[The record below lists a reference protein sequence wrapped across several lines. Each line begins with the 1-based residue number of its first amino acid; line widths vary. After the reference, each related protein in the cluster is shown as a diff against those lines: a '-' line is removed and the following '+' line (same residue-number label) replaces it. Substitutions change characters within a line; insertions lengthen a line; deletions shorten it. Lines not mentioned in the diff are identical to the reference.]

1 MTSITSASSVPVLT
15 QSFSSVSS
23 STIASSSRLP
33 ETPIKK
39 ETSETSLSD
48 PNSSSKKR
56 RISESNDDQEDD
68 DDEDLGDSSFASAS
82 PSKPSNTGGRR
93 KASDEERKA
102 RLEARQARNRL
113 SAQYSRERK
122 KAYVEQLEGSVNT
135 LKAENTLLRSQRDQD
150 QLIRQTLEAK
160 LKDSQL
166 RIDTLETIIRTVA
179 PSLAPL
185 LMSSSSS
192 SSSSSSTVSSSA
204 FAAPSTSAIASQLD
218 TGLSADLASFLQN
231 TGLTNKE
238 VSLPLAIAA
247 PASTASSLSLGT
259 SSQQTSNEGFDGS
272 AGTEVSAQAKVGS
285 NVDVNGSSVVNQ
297 GYPLASQISVLAPEQ
312 PSTIAAGPRVTLSQH
327 PIEAKAAG
335 VAREAEALLS
345 NFIDLDAKFANSDAA
360 AAAKDQGASAS
371 SASSQTVS
379 VGQGNAAAATAGAL
393 RSASASAGELASLGS
408 GRGESGF
415 SGSNSNEDMHSKFNT
430 ISLPNDMDDKDV
442 DLQQRFQLLNSPLLP
457 NEKNVWELATDAMLQ
472 DIYGKTSEDT
482 SADYSAPSVSAS
494 DASTHTDASAGS
506 SPFDL
511 VDLDIEIEEPLH
523 LNIGLD
529 ENETMDASNG
539 YLHTTGHVGK
549 ADASPMDWPGLLA
562 SLVA

>member
-1 MTSITSASSVPVLT
+1 MTSITSASSIPVLT

-68 DDEDLGDSSFASAS
+68 DDEEDLGDSSFASAS

-179 PSLAPL
+179 PSLVPF

-218 TGLSADLASFLQN
+218 AGLSADLAYSLLQN

-238 VSLPLAIAA
+238 RCRARAVPAA
-247 PASTASSLSLGT
+247 DAFT
-259 SSQQTSNEGFDGS
+259 QFDGS
-272 AGTEVSAQAKVGS
+272 AGTDVSAQAKVGS
-285 NVDVNGSSVVNQ
+285 NVDVNGSSIVNQ

-312 PSTIAAGPRVTLSQH
+312 PSTIADGPRVTLSQH

-360 AAAKDQGASAS
+360 AAAKDQGASPS
-371 SASSQTVS
+371 SASSQPVS
-379 VGQGNAAAATAGAL
+379 VGQGNAAAATAGAS

-415 SGSNSNEDMHSKFNT
+415 SGSNSNVDMHSKFNT
-430 ISLPNDMDDKDV
+430 ISLPNDMDGKDV

-457 NEKNVWELATDAMLQ
+457 SERNVWELATDAMLQ
-472 DIYGKTSEDT
+472 DIYAKTSEDT

-539 YLHTTGHVGK
+539 YLHTTSHVGK

>member
-1 MTSITSASSVPVLT
+1 M
-15 QSFSSVSS
+15 
-23 STIASSSRLP
+23 
-33 ETPIKK
+33 
-39 ETSETSLSD
+39 
-48 PNSSSKKR
+48 
-56 RISESNDDQEDD
+56 
-68 DDEDLGDSSFASAS
+68 
-82 PSKPSNTGGRR
+82 
-93 KASDEERKA
+93 
-102 RLEARQARNRL
+102 
-113 SAQYSRERK
+113 
-122 KAYVEQLEGSVNT
+122 
-135 LKAENTLLRSQRDQD
+135 
-150 QLIRQTLEAK
+150 
-160 LKDSQL
+160 
-166 RIDTLETIIRTVA
+166 
-179 PSLAPL
+179 
-185 LMSSSSS
+185 
-192 SSSSSSTVSSSA
+192 
-204 FAAPSTSAIASQLD
+204 
-218 TGLSADLASFLQN
+218 
-231 TGLTNKE
+231 
-238 VSLPLAIAA
+238 
-247 PASTASSLSLGT
+247 
-259 SSQQTSNEGFDGS
+259 
-272 AGTEVSAQAKVGS
+272 
-285 NVDVNGSSVVNQ
+285 
-297 GYPLASQISVLAPEQ
+297 
-312 PSTIAAGPRVTLSQH
+312 
-327 PIEAKAAG
+327 
-335 VAREAEALLS
+335 
-345 NFIDLDAKFANSDAA
+345 
-360 AAAKDQGASAS
+360 
-371 SASSQTVS
+371 
-379 VGQGNAAAATAGAL
+379 